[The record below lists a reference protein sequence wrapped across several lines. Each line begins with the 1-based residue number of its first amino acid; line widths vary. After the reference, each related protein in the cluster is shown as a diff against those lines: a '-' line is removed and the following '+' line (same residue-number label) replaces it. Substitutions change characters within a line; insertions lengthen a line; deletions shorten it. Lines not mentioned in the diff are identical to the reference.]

1 MSAAVAELPCHMLRL
16 PDVFGWLQAALLGLM
31 PGKPFSLDNFRSLTV
46 DSVCTQNGFA
56 RLGISP
62 RHIMAVLPFFL
73 GPFTGP
79 TELNAARK
87 SID

>member
-1 MSAAVAELPCHMLRL
+1 ML
-16 PDVFGWLQAALLGLM
+16 
-31 PGKPFSLDNFRSLTV
+31 PGKPFSLDNFNSLGADTI
-46 DSVCTQNGFA
+46 CTQNGLA
-56 RLGISP
+56 RLGIP
-62 RHIMAVLPFFL
+62 ARHIMALLPFYL